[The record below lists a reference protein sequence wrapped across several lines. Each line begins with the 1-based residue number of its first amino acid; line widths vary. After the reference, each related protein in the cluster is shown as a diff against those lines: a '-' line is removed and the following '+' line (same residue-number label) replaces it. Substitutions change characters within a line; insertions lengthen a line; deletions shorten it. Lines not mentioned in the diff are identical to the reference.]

1 MNQCKLTSANARQVI
16 GLISDTHGLLRPEVA
31 SVLTGS
37 DLIVHAGDIGKAE
50 VLVELKKI
58 APLVAIKGNVD
69 RDEWARSVPD
79 RRSVRVGLHRLY
91 LIHNVQELDLDP
103 VKRKLRVIVSGHS
116 HKPLIAEKDGVLLVN
131 PGSAGPR
138 RFKLPVAV
146 GKLFVHGQDVRAEI
160 IELNL

>member
-16 GLISDTHGLLRPEVA
+16 GLISDTHGLLRPEAA